1 MAKRRLGRGI
11 DALLQGKDVVDESSK
26 DALEREIRD
35 EGEHAVGIIEVSID
49 RLRPNPDQPRKQF
62 NETALREL
70 AASIESQGVLQPIL
84 AEQSEDGDYDIIA
97 GERRYR
103 AARIAGLAQI
113 PVLVRSFSTQEKLE
127 IALIENVHREDL
139 NPIEQ
144 AMALKSLQESAGF
157 TQDELAKRL
166 GMNRSSVANSIRLL
180 KLPEELREALSAGT
194 LSAGHARALLSLKDR
209 EEQLA
214 LYRRVVDEG
223 LSVRQVELLAAGG
236 TLHAGAPGAA
246 GGGTQAPA
254 GDNGSGRAGA
264 TGGSAGSG
272 SASGSHGGGAKPVEL
287 QQIEQRLIERFGTK
301 VTMKGSNH
309 RGSIEI
315 SYLSPDDLE
324 RVLELLLDTQYPID

>member
-26 DALEREIRD
+26 QALEREIHD
-35 EGEHAVGIIEVSID
+35 EGEQAGGITEVPID
-49 RLRPNPDQPRKQF
+49 RLRPNPVQPRKQF

-84 AEQSEDGDYDIIA
+84 AEQSEDGEYDIIA

-103 AARIAGLAQI
+103 AARIAGLAEV
-113 PVLVRSFSTQEKLE
+113 PVLVRSFSAQEKLE

-144 AMALKSLQESAGF
+144 AAALKSLQDSAGL

-214 LYRRVVDEG
+214 LYRRIVDEG
-223 LSVRQVELLAAGG
+223 LSVRQVELLAGG
-236 TLHAGAPGAA
+236 GSLDTGAPASPHG
-246 GGGTQAPA
+246 P
-254 GDNGSGRAGA
+254 DSENGSGRART
-264 TGGSAGSG
+264 TGGSGSTG
-272 SASGSHGGGAKPVEL
+272 AASGSHAAGAKPVEL

-301 VTMKGSNH
+301 VTVKGGND

-315 SYLSPDDLE
+315 SYLSSDDLE